1 MTLIQLHCQ
10 HNVCTPTSPFT
21 TDTPDSRH
29 LSTGRVHTFF
39 LMLCCLLFLRR
50 VGPRLQPGPRRG
62 ADEEPEGRGEPS
74 VGGPAGG
81 RAAQGD
87 SSLEGAGLQE
97 WRRPGETSGT
107 LMGFFYFYKGRC

>member
-1 MTLIQLHCQ
+1 MCAHLHLRLLLT
-10 HNVCTPTSPFT
+10 HLTPVICLQAACIP
-21 TDTPDSRH
+21 
-29 LSTGRVHTFF
+29 FF